1 MSIEIDPK
9 IERDLTEL
17 AVLKNMSV
25 NALLREFTA
34 EQKRYWKERAEDQAS
49 LAAMENGDYISQDV
63 MFSKMDKMIGQAQIK
78 TLTACTNSSPRPAA
92 V

>member
-34 EQKRYWKERAEDQAS
+34 DQKRYWKERAEDQAS
-49 LAAMENGDYISQDV
+49 LDAMKNGDYISQDA
-63 MFSKMDKMIGQAQIK
+63 MLSKMDDMIGQAQELAKDID
-78 TLTACTNSSPRPAA
+78 
-92 V
+92 

>member
-34 EQKRYWKERAEDQAS
+34 DQKRYWKEWAEDQAS
-49 LAAMENGDYISQDV
+49 LEAMEKGDYISQDA
-63 MFSKMDKMIGQAQIK
+63 MFSKIDKMIGQAQELAKDID
-78 TLTACTNSSPRPAA
+78 
-92 V
+92 

>member
-49 LAAMENGDYISQDV
+49 LEAMENGDYISQDA
-63 MFSKMDKMIGQAQIK
+63 MFSKMDKMIGQAKKLAEDIE
-78 TLTACTNSSPRPAA
+78 
-92 V
+92 

>member
-17 AVLKNMSV
+17 AVLNNMSV
-25 NALLREFTA
+25 NALLREFTI

-49 LAAMENGDYISQDV
+49 LEAMENGDYISQDA
-63 MFSKMDKMIGQAQIK
+63 MFSKMDKMIGQAQKLAEDID
-78 TLTACTNSSPRPAA
+78 
-92 V
+92 

>member
-25 NALLREFTA
+25 NALLREFTI

-49 LAAMENGDYISQDV
+49 LEAMENGDYISQDA
-63 MFSKMDKMIGQAQIK
+63 MLSKMDKMIGQAQELAKDID
-78 TLTACTNSSPRPAA
+78 
-92 V
+92 

>member
-49 LAAMENGDYISQDV
+49 LEAMENGDYISQDA
-63 MFSKMDKMIGQAQIK
+63 MFSKMDTMIAQARKLAENID
-78 TLTACTNSSPRPAA
+78 
-92 V
+92 

>member
-34 EQKRYWKERAEDQAS
+34 GQKRYWKERAEDQAS
-49 LAAMENGDYISQDV
+49 LEAMENGDYISQHA
-63 MFSKMDKMIGQAQIK
+63 MFSKMDKMIAQARKLAENID
-78 TLTACTNSSPRPAA
+78 
-92 V
+92 

>member
-25 NALLREFTA
+25 NALLREFTI

-49 LAAMENGDYISQDV
+49 LEAMENGDYISQDA
-63 MFSKMDKMIGQAQIK
+63 MLSKMDKMIGQAKKLAEDIE
-78 TLTACTNSSPRPAA
+78 
-92 V
+92 